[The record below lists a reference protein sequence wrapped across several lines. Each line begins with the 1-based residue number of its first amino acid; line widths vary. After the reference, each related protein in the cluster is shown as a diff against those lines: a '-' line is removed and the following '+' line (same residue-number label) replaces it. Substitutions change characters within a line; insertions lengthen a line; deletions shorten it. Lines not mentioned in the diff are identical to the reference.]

1 MRLQVARMAELG
13 RPTLRSERGRAEAVF
28 NDQRA
33 DFGITPAWAAG
44 VLCWLFPDEMT
55 EALDELV
62 EAALPDDGEAMT
74 TEDQQKALA
83 ELNAE
88 IEALGRAEENLI
100 EAAFAGGVD
109 ILRRSAADPACVLGV
124 RVPVRVAP
132 GPARQEAEA
141 RASRGRGGR
150 RRRRDRD
157 ARCGRA
163 RARAR
168 RG

>member
-1 MRLQVARMAELG
+1 
-13 RPTLRSERGRAEAVF
+13 
-28 NDQRA
+28 
-33 DFGITPAWAAG
+33 
-44 VLCWLFPDEMT
+44 MT

-124 RVPVRVAP
+124 RCPACRPRP
-132 GPARQEAEA
+132 GPPG
-141 RASRGRGGR
+141 GRGPR
-150 RRRRDRD
+150 IPWPWRPPPPT
-157 ARCGRA
+157 
-163 RARAR
+163 
-168 RG
+168 